1 MSVVRLKCY
10 QHPEVEAVGICT
22 ECGKGVCSSCAVE
35 KGDKKITCTACDAR
49 NDPEVRHIDPSMVEI
64 IEPRKGFNRDVF
76 RNGHPAMDYA
86 LLGCAIFLDVVDVL
100 PLPLDSIGVGFLLE
114 LPLSAMEGAFLMS
127 LGVPPVKSV
136 GQAAVDMIPIINII
150 PWCTMAVLDKKF
162 NFRGPWLTR
171 LFNR

>member
-1 MSVVRLKCY
+1 MGVVWLKCY

-35 KGDKKITCTACDAR
+35 KGDKKISCKACDAR

-64 IEPRKGFNRDVF
+64 IPPGDGFNRNAA
-76 RNGHPAMDYA
+76 RNGRPTMDYV
-86 LLGCAIFLDVVDVL
+86 LLGLAVFLDVVDVI
-100 PLPLDSIGVGFLLE
+100 PLPLDAVGVGFLLE
-114 LPLSAMEGAFLMS
+114 LPLSAIEGAFLLS

-136 GQAAVDMIPIINII
+136 GQAAVDLIPIVDII

-162 NFRGPWLTR
+162 NIKLPMVTR

>member
-1 MSVVRLKCY
+1 MGVVWLKCY
-10 QHPEVEAVGICT
+10 QHPETEAVGICT

-35 KGDKKITCTACDAR
+35 KGDKKISCTACDAR

-64 IEPRKGFNRDVF
+64 IQPGEGFNRNAV
-76 RNGHPAMDYA
+76 RNGRPATDYA
-86 LLGCAIFLDVVDVL
+86 LLGIAIFLRRRGSY
-100 PLPLDSIGVGFLLE
+100 LPLDAMGIGFVLE
-114 LPLSAMEGAFLMS
+114 LPLSAIEGAFLMS

-136 GQAAVDMIPIINII
+136 GQAAVDLIPIIDII

-162 NFRGPWLTR
+162 NFRLPWVTR